1 MVSLVLA
8 EYFATRDNTLL
19 FIGKRG
25 LPEPLVVTIPLPIEQ
40 IRQIARDSF
49 GTTAG
54 GAMNVRRLDPDSW
67 HRQCNQLVEPLVAHT
82 CEGDIL
88 WFVLHD
94 ALHYLPL
101 HALQIEGR
109 DLIERN
115 PVCYT
120 PSASVMKF
128 CYAKRKGKRERAL
141 VIGDSRNDL
150 LYAREEAQGVAALFG
165 TLPYLRGQATRTRVL
180 QVLQEEQPDVVHFAC
195 HGYFRLPQ
203 ALKSGIMLAPE
214 AHLPDEAAEE
224 DRWNLTAA
232 EIFDL
237 SLQADLV
244 TLSACE
250 SGINEQR
257 PGDELIG
264 LTRALIY
271 AGTPSVIVSLWPVND
286 LSTSLLMQHFYRQ
299 WLAGAGLPG
308 GRRMTKAR
316 ALQAAQQYVKN
327 LTARQVDDYCV
338 HQLRLLAQTRTE
350 EAERVLAFSLGRAY
364 AQMVAGDVHQ
374 ARAQYRDIRQHLATL
389 EQARVHTLRGPLSR
403 NLSLVEPE
411 HLPDLTLDYTR
422 RPFEHMYYWAPFVLV
437 GDWQ

>member
-25 LPEPLVVTIPLPIEQ
+25 LPEPLVTTIPMTIEQ
-40 IRQIARDSF
+40 IRQEARDSF

-54 GAMNVRRLDPDSW
+54 GAMRVRQLNPGAWQKRCS
-67 HRQCNQLVEPLVAHT
+67 QLVEPLAAQT
-82 CEGDIL
+82 REGDII

-101 HALQIEGR
+101 HALQIGGR
-109 DLIERN
+109 ALIERN

-128 CYAKRKGKRERAL
+128 CYAKRKGRRERAL

-150 LYAREEAQGVAALFG
+150 LYAREEALQVANLFS
-165 TLPYLRGQATRTRVL
+165 TAPYLREQATKTRVL
-180 QVLQEEQPDVVHFAC
+180 QHLEQERPDVLHIAC
-195 HGYFRLPQ
+195 HGYFHLPQ
-203 ALKSGIMLAPE
+203 ALNSGIMLAPE
-214 AHLPDEAAEE
+214 ESMSTAVAEQE
-224 DRWNLTAA
+224 RWNLTAA

-250 SGINEQR
+250 SGINEHR

-299 WLAGAGLPG
+299 WLAGADRPAGQ
-308 GRRMTKAR
+308 RVTKAR

-327 LTARQVDDYCV
+327 LTARQVDDYCT
-338 HQLRLLAQTRTE
+338 HHLRQLEQAPVDE
-350 EAERVLAFSLGRAY
+350 PERRLAFSLGRVY
-364 AQMVAGDVHQ
+364 AQTVAGDMQQ
-374 ARAQYRDIRQHLATL
+374 ARQHYQELRTQLADGAPVL
-389 EQARVHTLRGPLSR
+389 HDLQSR
-403 NLSLVEPE
+403 NLSLTEPE
-411 HLPDLTLDYTR
+411 GLPERELDYSR
-422 RPFEHMYYWAPFVLV
+422 RPFEHLYYWAPFVLV

>member
-1 MVSLVLA
+1 MVALVLA

-25 LPEPLVVTIPLPIEQ
+25 LPEPLVTTIPLTIEQ
-40 IRQIARDSF
+40 IRQEARDSF
-49 GTTAG
+49 GTTDG
-54 GAMNVRRLDPDSW
+54 GAMRVRQLNPGAWQR
-67 HRQCNQLVEPLVAHT
+67 RCNRLVEPLEAQT
-82 CEGDIL
+82 REGDII

-94 ALHYLPL
+94 ALHYFPL
-101 HALQIEGR
+101 HALQIGGR
-109 DLIERN
+109 ALIERN

-150 LYAREEAQGVAALFG
+150 LYAREEALQVASLFG
-165 TLPYLRGQATRTRVL
+165 TTPYLRGQATKTRVL
-180 QVLQEEQPDVVHFAC
+180 QHVEQERPDVLHVAC

-203 ALKSGIMLAPE
+203 ALNSGILLAPE
-214 AHLPDEAAEE
+214 EPASTDAAEQE
-224 DRWNLTAA
+224 RWNLTAG
-232 EIFDL
+232 EIFGL
-237 SLQADLV
+237 SLQANLV

-250 SGINEQR
+250 SGINEHR

-286 LSTSLLMQHFYRQ
+286 LSTSLLMQHFYHQ
-299 WLAGAGLPG
+299 WLAGADRPAGQ
-308 GRRMTKAR
+308 RVTKAR

-327 LTARQVDDYCV
+327 LTARQVDDYCARRLR
-338 HQLRLLAQTRTE
+338 QLEQASDDEPERRLAFALGRVYAQT
-350 EAERVLAFSLGRAY
+350 
-364 AQMVAGDVHQ
+364 VAGDMQQ
-374 ARAQYRDIRQHLATL
+374 ARQQYQQMRTHLA
-389 EQARVHTLRGPLSR
+389 QADTTNALHSLQSR
-403 NLSLVEPE
+403 NLSLTEPE
-411 HLPDLTLDYTR
+411 GLPEHELDYNR
-422 RPFEHMYYWAPFVLV
+422 RPFEHPYYWAPFVLV